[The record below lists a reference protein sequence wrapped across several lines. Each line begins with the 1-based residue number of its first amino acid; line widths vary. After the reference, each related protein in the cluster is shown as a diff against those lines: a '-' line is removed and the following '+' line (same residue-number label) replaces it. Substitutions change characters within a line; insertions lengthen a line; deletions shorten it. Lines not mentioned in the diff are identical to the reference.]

1 MLVKQGEMRIEADSV
16 RVEYDTPGKAISA
29 STASMQGLFDTTPL
43 GAMTGWLAHPAK
55 AKIGKMHQPK
65 RIRIWP

>member
-1 MLVKQGEMRIEADSV
+1 MAA
-16 RVEYDTPGKAISA
+16 TCPGKAISA